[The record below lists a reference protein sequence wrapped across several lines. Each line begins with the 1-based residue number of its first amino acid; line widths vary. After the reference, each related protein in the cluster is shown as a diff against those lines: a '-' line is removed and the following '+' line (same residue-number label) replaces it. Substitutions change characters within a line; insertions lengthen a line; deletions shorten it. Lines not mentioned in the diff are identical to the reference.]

1 MTSFPPLIAHTLLE
15 MAAYTVGAQVYFR
28 ERRRLALPTLAD
40 GDRNLWIIV
49 AAALGAALG
58 AKLAFW
64 LEDPGVAFLRFP
76 DWRQLLAGKSIVG
89 GLLGGL
95 IGVETGKYWLGQRGS
110 TGDAF
115 VLPLAVGMVIGRIG
129 CFAAGLADHTY
140 GNPTALPWGVDFG
153 DGIPRHPTQLYEIV
167 FLLAWTTVLLMRRP
181 HLSASGDVFKLYLAG
196 YLVFRLAI
204 DTIKPVPHAYWFGLS
219 GIQWLCVFGL
229 AYYSRYLPRLTREL
243 VWDTK

>member
-89 GLLGGL
+89 GL
-95 IGVETGKYWLGQRGS
+95 
-110 TGDAF
+110 
-115 VLPLAVGMVIGRIG
+115 
-129 CFAAGLADHTY
+129 AGHTD
-140 GNPTALPWGVDFG
+140 GNPTTLPWGVNFG
-153 DGIPRHPTQLYEIV
+153 DGIPRHPTQLYEIA
-167 FLLAWTTVLLMRRP
+167 FLAAWTTVLLMRRP
-181 HLSASGDVFKLYLAG
+181 RLSASGK
-196 YLVFRLAI
+196 
-204 DTIKPVPHAYWFGLS
+204 
-219 GIQWLCVFGL
+219 
-229 AYYSRYLPRLTREL
+229 
-243 VWDTK
+243 VWPYVCCG